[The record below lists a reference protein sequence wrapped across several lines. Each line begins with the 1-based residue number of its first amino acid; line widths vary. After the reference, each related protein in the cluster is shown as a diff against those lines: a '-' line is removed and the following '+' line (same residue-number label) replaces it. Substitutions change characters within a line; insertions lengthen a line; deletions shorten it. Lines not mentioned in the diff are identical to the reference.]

1 MPENVL
7 FFFPFASKV
16 YLSGQNDQQT
26 KIKSLARQIVIFA
39 GHCSLTGFTLSPDTY
54 NI

>member
-1 MPENVL
+1 MCPV
-7 FFFPFASKV
+7 KR
-16 YLSGQNDQQT
+16 QNDQQT
-26 KIKSLARQIVIFA
+26 KSLAGQIVILV